1 MEPLTV
7 PDDQIYH
14 ASSVLITGRVV
25 LLAGASGRGKSDL
38 ALRLID
44 RGALLVSDDYTVL
57 AHRNGTLYASPPVTI
72 AGRLEIR
79 GVGIVNM
86 AFAHEGPVA
95 LILDLDV
102 APARLPDDI
111 LPATR
116 LYGVDIP
123 TLGFSALEVS
133 AALKAEQALLR
144 YGLGV
149 TS

>member
-1 MEPLTV
+1 MSG
-7 PDDQIYH
+7 DQMYH
-14 ASSVLITGRVV
+14 ASSVLIDERVV
-25 LLAGASGRGKSDL
+25 LLAGASGQGKSDL

-44 RGALLVSDDYTVL
+44 RGALLISDDYTILV
-57 AHRNGTLYASPPVTI
+57 HRNGTLYASPPANI
-72 AGRLEIR
+72 AGLLEIR

-86 AFAHEGPVA
+86 AFAAESPVA

-102 APARLPDDI
+102 GPSRLPDDI

-123 TLGFSALEVS
+123 TLGFSALETS
-133 AALKAEQALLR
+133 AAIKAEQALLR